1 MKRSPAEAVP
11 TTSFRPFPARAT
23 FSLIKDALTAAGSP
37 PAHAAKVAELMTE
50 ADLTGADGHGIF
62 RLPQYVRRL
71 KAGGINLRP
80 QIRVTK
86 TAPATAVV
94 DGDNGIGHLVM
105 SRAANEAIAI
115 ARDAGVSW
123 VGVRRSNHAGPAG
136 LYAEM
141 PVKHGMI
148 GLYSAV
154 ANANHMAVWGG
165 SEHLLGTNPLAIGI
179 PTGEGPMVL
188 DMATTVVSY
197 GTVKKYALQG
207 LTMPEGWFV
216 DSRTGEPLTDP
227 TKSSEGMLLPIG
239 GYKGSGLAIML
250 GLLAGVLNGA
260 AFGRDVVD
268 FNADDKSETNTG
280 HFVVAIDVSRFTPLA
295 TFTAEVDRHLHDLR
309 HSKRLP
315 GVDVIRLPGERRR
328 QYREQRDRD
337 GIPLA
342 DVLIDQLDELAK
354 ELDIATLAER
364 M

>member
-1 MKRSPAEAVP
+1 MSASTAAP
-11 TTSFRPFPARAT
+11 TARGFRHFSARTT
-23 FSLIKDALTAAGSP
+23 FSLIRDALAAAGLP

-71 KAGGINLRP
+71 KAGGFNPRP
-80 QIRVTK
+80 QIQVTK
-86 TAPATAVV
+86 TAPATAMV
-94 DGDNGIGHLVM
+94 DGDNGMGHLVM

-115 ARDAGVSW
+115 ARENGVSW

-141 PVKHGMI
+141 PVAHGMI
-148 GLYSAV
+148 GLYAAV

-165 SEHLLGTNPLAIGI
+165 TEHLLGTNPLAIGV

-207 LTMPEGWFV
+207 LQMPEGWFV
-216 DSRTGEPLTDP
+216 NAKTGEPLTDP
-227 TKSSEGMLLPIG
+227 TKSSEGVLLPIG

-268 FNADDKSETNTG
+268 FNADDASETNTG
-280 HFVVAIDVSRFTPLA
+280 HFMIAIEIARFTPLA
-295 TFTAEVDRHLHDLR
+295 TFTAEVDRHVQDLR
-309 HSKRLP
+309 QTKRLP

-328 QYREQRDRD
+328 QCREERERD
-337 GIPLA
+337 GMPLA
-342 DVLIDQLDELAK
+342 DALVAQLDKLADELKVAK
-354 ELDIATLAER
+354 LAER
-364 M
+364 T

>member
-1 MKRSPAEAVP
+1 MGSKSTAVAPAVG
-11 TTSFRPFPARAT
+11 FRHFSARTT
-23 FSLIKDALTAAGSP
+23 FSLIRDALAAAGLP

-71 KAGGINLRP
+71 KAGGFNQRP
-80 QIRVTK
+80 QIQVTK
-86 TAPATAVV
+86 TAPATAMV
-94 DGDNGIGHLVM
+94 DGDNGLGHLVM

-115 ARDAGVSW
+115 ARENGVSW

-141 PVKHGMI
+141 PVAHGMI
-148 GLYSAV
+148 GLYAAV

-165 SEHLLGTNPLAIGI
+165 TEHLLGTNPLAIGV

-207 LTMPEGWFV
+207 LEMPEGWFV
-216 DSRTGEPLTDP
+216 NAKTGEPLTDP
-227 TKSSEGMLLPIG
+227 AKSSEGVLLPIG

-268 FNADDKSETNTG
+268 FNADDASETNTG
-280 HFVVAIDVSRFTPLA
+280 HFMIAIEIARFTPLA
-295 TFTAEVDRHLHDLR
+295 TFTAEVDRHMQDLR
-309 HSKRLP
+309 QSKRLP

-328 QYREQRDRD
+328 QCREERERD
-337 GIPLA
+337 GVPLA
-342 DVLIDQLDELAK
+342 DALVAQLDKLADELK
-354 ELDIATLAER
+354 VTRLSEQ
-364 M
+364 

>member
-1 MKRSPAEAVP
+1 MGSKSAAAAPAKG
-11 TTSFRPFPARAT
+11 FRQFSARAT
-23 FSLIKDALTAAGSP
+23 FSLIRDALAAAGLP

-71 KAGGINLRP
+71 KAGGFNPRP
-80 QIRVTK
+80 QIQVTK
-86 TAPATAVV
+86 TAPATAMV
-94 DGDNGIGHLVM
+94 DGDNGMGHLVM

-115 ARDAGVSW
+115 ARENGVSW

-141 PVKHGMI
+141 PVVHGMI
-148 GLYSAV
+148 GLYAAV

-165 SEHLLGTNPLAIGI
+165 TEHLLGTNPLAIGV

-207 LTMPEGWFV
+207 LQMPEGWFV
-216 DSRTGEPLTDP
+216 DAKTGEPLTDP
-227 TKSSEGMLLPIG
+227 GKSSEGVLLPIG

-268 FNADDKSETNTG
+268 FNADDASETNTG
-280 HFVVAIDVSRFTPLA
+280 HFIIAIEIARFTPLA
-295 TFTAEVDRHLHDLR
+295 TFTAEVDRHVQDLR
-309 HSKRLP
+309 QTKRLP

-328 QYREQRDRD
+328 QCREERERD
-337 GIPLA
+337 GVPLA
-342 DVLIDQLDELAK
+342 DALVAQLDKLADELKVAK
-354 ELDIATLAER
+354 LAER
-364 M
+364 T